1 MEDQVV
7 DLGLAALT
15 ESCRRV
21 EVEQR
26 QVWEQCR
33 VRLQG
38 QVEDL
43 FHRDDLRGPE
53 AEVPSQDHS
62 VLVSSAG
69 EEEEKEEK
77 KRRRRSAAIS
87 RQVALQQFSYLTLQW
102 RAVSTQRSWSS
113 TPLQKWPWPSC
124 RLTCQGQE
132 WGWGLLTPPTW

>member
-1 MEDQVV
+1 M
-7 DLGLAALT
+7 GLAALT

-26 QVWEQCR
+26 QVCEQCR

-38 QVEDL
+38 QVDDP
-43 FHRDDLRGPE
+43 FHRDGTRGPE

-62 VLVSSAG
+62 VLVYSAG
-69 EEEEKEEK
+69 EEEEKEGEK
-77 KRRRRSAAIS
+77 KRKRRRSGAIS

-102 RAVSTQRSWSS
+102 RAVSTQRSSSS
-113 TPLQKWPWPSC
+113 TPLQKWWPWSSC